1 MRERIDGVAYM
12 DEGPRGPPEGA
23 LEHPVSKSSNLVVPK
38 RGLVANRRTV
48 PGHQNPAAPRQGLPM
63 NTSGRSVAES
73 EPAWHSAVN
82 SSFLD

>member
-38 RGLVANRRTV
+38 RCLVANRRTV
-48 PGHQNPAAPRQGLPM
+48 PGHQNPAAPPAGSANEYVRPKCG
-63 NTSGRSVAES
+63 GVRAGVA
-73 EPAWHSAVN
+73 
-82 SSFLD
+82 